1 MLNNF
6 HITVIPFSYKSKRY
20 KIEDHHLQ
28 LLKFALIYADKTQLI
43 SLAFPVDMFI
53 DFAKKDIEL
62 QKIAVANDI
71 IEKIDGTIMRLK
83 DTCKDL
89 KKINIDFER
98 LVNNKVKDFML
109 YSYNE
114 SRDKK
119 GLNKLIPFVK
129 ADILDVHPVG
139 KSIMGEK
146 TIPLFDKAGLVQIN
160 KLMLQKKVELPDA
173 YLNKIKYSTLASE
186 LFQRLPDF
194 EKVTID
200 QIHDIRNT
208 LEKPL
213 VIFRSTMIKL
223 SKEIK
228 SFPWDESF
236 FMEVD
241 DLMIRDVKPAILE
254 LEEVCKSNSY
264 LRVLSRNI
272 LERNSWALPSGFGF
286 AISKLSYLSFVSS
299 LLIGLATGM
308 TKVALKTFIEWL
320 DKRNKLRMNPYFFYY
335 RIKNKLK

>member
-6 HITVIPFSYKSKRY
+6 HVTVIPFSYKSKEY

-43 SLAFPVDMFI
+43 SLAFPVDTFI
-53 DFAKKDIEL
+53 DFAKKDTEI
-62 QKIAVANDI
+62 QKIWLPIDV
-71 IEKIDGTIMRLK
+71 IEKIDGTIMQQKDIDKYLK
-83 DTCKDL
+83 E
-89 KKINIDFER
+89 INVDWEGLF
-98 LVNNKVKDFML
+98 NNKVKDFIL

-129 ADILDVHPVG
+129 EDILDVDPVG

-146 TIPLFDKAGLVQIN
+146 TIPLFDEAGLVQIK
-160 KLMLQKKVELPDA
+160 KLISQKKIELPDA

-208 LEKPL
+208 LKKPL

-223 SKEIK
+223 SKEIE

-241 DLMIRDVKPAILE
+241 DLIIRDLKPAILG
-254 LEEVCKSNSY
+254 LEEACKSNSY

-286 AISKLSYLSFVSS
+286 VISKLSDLSFVSS

-308 TKVALKTFIEWL
+308 TKVALKTFIEWQ
-320 DKRNKLRMNPYFFYY
+320 DKRNKLMMNPYFFYY